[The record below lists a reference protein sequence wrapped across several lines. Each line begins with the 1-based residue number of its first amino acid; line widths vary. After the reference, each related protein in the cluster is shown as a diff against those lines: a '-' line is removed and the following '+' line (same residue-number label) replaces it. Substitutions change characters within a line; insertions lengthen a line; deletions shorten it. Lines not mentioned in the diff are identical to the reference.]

1 MPNQPDQLVHRIK
14 ELIRR
19 RSSTD
24 RRMGYAW
31 MLVPILPVLAGAGLA
46 VASIGIILS
55 SVSKLGNLQQ
65 PSQYALSVI
74 GEIIALY
81 GFTILT
87 FFLILL
93 IGAFAI
99 YYLIDRRNS
108 HFRRQ
113 QQLFLSLEKY
123 LASRVE
129 ASSSNDF
136 ALLAHLNEDSIF
148 AEKDRPAG
156 LWSIFYLFVTPIV
169 GLIIAYNLTQDL
181 RKHEELQFPFQIALA
196 NVFKE
201 VGLTIAP
208 SSSNQGH
215 KRDPILF
222 FVLTAITGG
231 LFWVYWF
238 YTLLKDYNQHFLDQ
252 AQFEDKILALLEP
265 QPALRNCSSCGG
277 TLPETARYCPNCG
290 KEQTS

>member
-1 MPNQPDQLVHRIK
+1 MSNQPDQLVHRIK
-14 ELIRR
+14 ELIHR

-24 RRMGYAW
+24 RRMGYIW
-31 MLVPILPVLAGAGLA
+31 MLVPILPVVAGAGLA

-55 SVSKLGNLQQ
+55 NISKVGNLQQ
-65 PSQYALSVI
+65 PSQNALSVI
-74 GEIIALY
+74 GEIVALY
-81 GFTILT
+81 GFAILA
-87 FFLILL
+87 FYLILL

-113 QQLFLSLEKY
+113 QQLFLTLEKY
-123 LASRVE
+123 LAPRAK

-136 ALLAHLNEDSIF
+136 TLLAQLNEDSIF
-148 AEKDRPAG
+148 TENDRPAG
-156 LWSIFYLFVTPIV
+156 LWSVFYLFVTPII

-196 NVFKE
+196 NAFNE
-201 VGLTIAP
+201 AGLSIAP
-208 SSSNQGH
+208 TSQYRGH

-238 YTLLKDYNQHFLDQ
+238 YALLKDYNQHFLDQ
-252 AQFEDKILALLEP
+252 AQFEDNILALLEP
-265 QPALRNCSSCGG
+265 QPALRNCPSCGG
-277 TLPETARYCPNCG
+277 TLPETAKYCPNCG
-290 KEQTS
+290 KQQTS